1 MNLKQQSKLFLAF
14 FLIGMMLTANAAEIW
29 VSTQGK
35 DTNLGTK
42 SSPLATIQMAVRK
55 ARELR
60 RLKDASIKDGIHIIV
75 MDGTYNLS
83 EPLFIRPEDSG
94 TAESPTTIEADANA
108 KPILSGGIEIKNWKK
123 STLAINGLK
132 VGTVWEADAPQQA
145 GEIINYRQL
154 WVNGKKAV
162 RAKSTSGNKMDRILS
177 WDAVTETCWIP
188 FKDKS
193 VKFEPGMEMFI
204 VQWWAIAN
212 LRIKNIEVVKDSA
225 RLSFEQPESRIQ
237 SEHPWPAP
245 WISKNNGNSAFF
257 LNNGIS
263 MLDEAGEWYLDRKKA
278 KIYYIPRAGEN
289 MASAKVTI
297 PVLENLV
304 EMKGTLDS
312 PVHHFNFKGISFQYS
327 NWLRPSQQGHVPLQ
341 AGMYLLDAYK
351 LKTPG
356 TPNQDNLENQAWVG
370 RPRGAVEVN
379 YANNTLFESCTF
391 EHLSST
397 GLDFHRGTNHN
408 VVKGNLFK
416 DIGGNGINLGVFSD
430 EAIEAH
436 LPLQVKDDREICSD
450 EMVSDNLITNVANED
465 WGCLGIAAGFV
476 KNLTIEHNEIS
487 DVAYSGISMGWGWTH
502 TENVM
507 RNNKIIGNKIHHYAK
522 HLHDVAGIYTLSSQP
537 DSRIEENYIDKVYNS
552 PYAHDPFL
560 WLYLYTDEGTQGF
573 TIKNNW
579 IPIQKNLKNHNGPA
593 GNIWQDNYPF
603 VNPEIRKNA
612 GIRAPYGNPNKEE
625 DKLSL
630 QVVPKALASEYPIGN
645 PKTKKNAS
653 NSASQGSLD
662 KEVVVDEAWGLQ
674 EMPKAVAIE
683 LIGKNFD
690 VETIKST
697 IKGFRIVGEELYRWE
712 NHLVIYG
719 LMNQPERT
727 KRKLA
732 LAFPALEI
740 KIYENP
746 VYDFQNFER
755 CKDVKVAS
763 EWENIVLTANLVDDA
778 KMQKEYVDY
787 HKTQFEKWPEIAKGF
802 CNADFQQLQVFKNG
816 RQLILVISIPKGESL
831 DKLNPKTTENNPRVN
846 DWNNLMKKYQT
857 GIEGAK
863 PGETWIFLKKLEEKK

>member
-1 MNLKQQSKLFLAF
+1 MHLNTFIRVLII
-14 FLIGMMLTANAAEIW
+14 FLITLSTFSLNAAEIW

-35 DTNLGTK
+35 DTNIGTK
-42 SSPLATIQMAVRK
+42 SNPLATVQMAVRK

-60 RLKDASIKDGIHIIV
+60 RLKDASIKDGIRIIV
-75 MDGTYNLS
+75 MNGTYYLN

-94 TAESPTTIEADANA
+94 TPESPTTIEADASA
-108 KPILSGGIEIKNWKK
+108 KPILSGGFEIKNWKK
-123 STLAINGLK
+123 STIAINGLK
-132 VGTVWEADAPQQA
+132 KGMIWEAEAPQIA

-154 WVNGKKAV
+154 WVNEKKAI
-162 RAKSTSGNKMDRILS
+162 RAKSTSGTKMERILS
-177 WDAVTETCWIP
+177 WDHESQTCWIP

-204 VQWWAIAN
+204 TQWWAIAN
-212 LRIKNIEVVKDSA
+212 LRIKNIEVKKDSA
-225 RLSFEQPESRIQ
+225 RLSFEQPESKIQ

-245 WISKNNGNSAFF
+245 WISKNNGNSAFY

-263 MLDEAGEWYLDRKKA
+263 MLNEPGEWFLDRKKA
-278 KIYYIPRAGEN
+278 KIYYIPRAGEDLT
-289 MASAKVTI
+289 SAKVTV

-304 EMKGTLDS
+304 KVQGTLDT

-356 TPNQDNLENQAWVG
+356 TPNQASLENQGWVG
-370 RPRGAVEVN
+370 RPRAAVEVN
-379 YANNTLFESCTF
+379 YANNTLFEGCSF

-397 GLDFHRGTNHN
+397 GLDLHKGTNHN
-408 VVKGNLFK
+408 IVKGNLFK
-416 DIGGNGINLGVFSD
+416 DIGGNGINLGVFSE
-430 EAIEAH
+430 EAYEAH
-436 LPLQVKDDREICSD
+436 LPYTVKDERVVCSN
-450 EMVSDNLITNVANED
+450 ELISDNLITNVANED
-465 WGCLGIAAGFV
+465 WGCLGIAAGFI

-502 TENVM
+502 TDNVM
-507 RNNKIIGNKIHHYAK
+507 RNNTIRANKIHHYAK

-537 DSRIEENYIDKVYNS
+537 DSTIEENYIDKVYNS

-560 WLYLYTDEGTQGF
+560 WLYLYTDEGSQGF

-579 IPIQKNLKNHNGPA
+579 IPIQKILKNNNGPK
-593 GNIWQDNYPF
+593 GNIWQGNYAF
-603 VNPEIRKNA
+603 VDPKIKENA
-612 GIRAPYGNPNKEE
+612 GIRSPYSN
-625 DKLSL
+625 L
-630 QVVPKALASEYPIGN
+630 LA
-645 PKTKKNAS
+645 
-653 NSASQGSLD
+653 

-674 EMPKAVAIE
+674 EMPKSVAIE
-683 LIGKNFD
+683 LIGKD
-690 VETIKST
+690 LDIEKIKST
-697 IKGFRIVGEELYRWE
+697 IKGFRIVDQELYQWE

-746 VYDFQNFER
+746 VYDFQKFER
-755 CKDVKVAS
+755 CKDVKIAS
-763 EWENIVLTANLVDDA
+763 EWENIVLTANLVEDE
-778 KMQKEYVDY
+778 KLQKEYIDY
-787 HKTQFEKWPEIAKGF
+787 HTTQFEKWPEIAKGF

-816 RQLILVISIPKGESL
+816 RQLMLVISIPKGENL

-863 PGETWIFLKKLEEKK
+863 PNETWIFLNKVNVEEKK

>member
-1 MNLKQQSKLFLAF
+1 MNIKQLRILFSVSLLLFTIFSAS
-14 FLIGMMLTANAAEIW
+14 AAEIW
-29 VSTQGK
+29 VATNGK
-35 DTNLGTK
+35 DTNEGTK
-42 SSPLATIQMAVRK
+42 ASPLATVHMALRK

-60 RLKDASIKDGIHIIV
+60 RLKDAWIKGGIHIIIK
-75 MDGTYNLS
+75 DGTYNFD
-83 EPLFIRPEDSG
+83 EPLFVRPEDSG
-94 TAESPTTIEADANA
+94 TADSPTTIEADANA
-108 KPILSGGIEIKNWKK
+108 KAIFSGGIAIKNWKK
-123 STLAINGLK
+123 NTTSINGLK
-132 VGTVWEADAPQQA
+132 PGIVWVADAPEIG
-145 GEIINYRQL
+145 GETINYRQL
-154 WVNGKKAV
+154 WVNGVKAV
-162 RAKSTSGNKMDRILS
+162 RAKSTAGNKMDRILS
-177 WDAVTETCWIP
+177 WDAASQTCWIP

-193 VKFEPGMEMFI
+193 IKFQPGMEMFI

-212 LRIKNIEVVKDSA
+212 LRIKNIEVKKDSA
-225 RLSFEQPESRIQ
+225 RLSFEKPESRIQ

-257 LNNGIS
+257 LNNGMS
-263 MLDEAGEWYLDRKKA
+263 LLNESGEWYLDRKNA

-289 MASAKVTI
+289 MASAKVTA

-304 EMKGTLDS
+304 DVKGTLDT
-312 PVHHFNFKGISFQYS
+312 PVQYFNFKGISFQYS

-356 TPNQDNLENQAWVG
+356 TPNQASLENQGWVG
-370 RPRGAVEVN
+370 RPRAAVEVN
-379 YANNTLFESCTF
+379 YANNTVFESCSF

-397 GLDFHRGTNHN
+397 GLDLHKGTNHN
-408 VVKGNLFK
+408 RVQGNLFK
-416 DIGGNGINLGVFSD
+416 DIGGNGINLGVFS
-430 EAIEAH
+430 EESFEAH
-436 LPLQVKDDREICSD
+436 LPLNVKDDREVCSD
-450 EMVSDNLITNVANED
+450 ELVADNLITNVANED
-465 WGCLGIAAGFV
+465 WGCLGIAAGFI

-507 RNNKIIGNKIHHYAK
+507 RNNKILANKIHHYAK

-560 WLYLYTDEGTQGF
+560 WLYLYTDEGSQHF

-579 IPIQKNLKNHNGPA
+579 IPIQKILKNNNGPA
-593 GNIWQDNYPF
+593 GNIWQDNNQF
-603 VNPEIRKNA
+603 VSTTIKENA
-612 GIRAPYGNPNKEE
+612 GIRAPFAN
-625 DKLSL
+625 L
-630 QVVPKALASEYPIGN
+630 
-645 PKTKKNAS
+645 KK
-653 NSASQGSLD
+653 D
-662 KEVVVDEAWGLQ
+662 VVVDEAWGLQ
-674 EMPKAVAIE
+674 EMPKSVAIE
-683 LIGKNFD
+683 LIGKDFD
-690 VETIKST
+690 IEKIKST
-697 IKGFRIVGEELYRWE
+697 IKGFRIVGEELYQWE

-727 KRKLA
+727 KKKLA

-755 CKDVKVAS
+755 CKDSKPAS
-763 EWENIVLTANLVDDA
+763 EWENIVLTANLVEDE

-787 HKTQFEKWPEIAKGF
+787 HATQFEKWPEIAKGF

-816 RQLILVISIPKGESL
+816 RQLMLVISIPKGESL
-831 DKLNPKTTENNPRVN
+831 DKLNPKTTENNPRV
-846 DWNNLMKKYQT
+846 DEWNALMKKYQT
-857 GIEGAK
+857 GIEGTK
-863 PGETWIFLKKLEEKK
+863 PGEVWNFLKKI

>member
-1 MNLKQQSKLFLAF
+1 MFLKNRHPLLSFLFLF
-14 FLIGMMLTANAAEIW
+14 FTVFSMQAADIW
-29 VSTQGK
+29 VA
-35 DTNLGTK
+35 TNGNDANEGTK
-42 SSPLATIQMAVRK
+42 ASPLATVHMALRK

-60 RLKDASIKDGIHIIV
+60 RLKDASVKGGIHIIIK
-75 MDGTYNLS
+75 DGTYYFD
-83 EPLFIRPEDSG
+83 EPLFVRPEDSG
-94 TAESPTTIEADANA
+94 TADSPTTIEADTNA
-108 KPILSGGIEIKNWKK
+108 KPIFNGGIEIKNWKK
-123 STLAINGLK
+123 TTTSINGLK
-132 VGTVWEADAPQQA
+132 KGTVWVADAPEIA
-145 GEIINYRQL
+145 GELINYRQL
-154 WVNGKKAV
+154 WVNDVKAV
-162 RAKSTSGNKMDRILS
+162 RAKSTAGTTMERILS
-177 WDAVTETCWIP
+177 WDKETETCWIP

-193 VKFEPGMEMFI
+193 IKFEPGMEMFI

-212 LRIKNIEVVKDSA
+212 LRIKNIEVKKDSA
-225 RLSFEQPESRIQ
+225 RLSFEKPESRVQ

-245 WISKNNGNSAFF
+245 WISKNNGNSAFY
-257 LNNGIS
+257 LNNGMS
-263 MLDEAGEWYLDRKKA
+263 MLNEAGEWYLDRENR

-289 MASAKVTI
+289 MASVKVTV

-304 EMKGTLDS
+304 EIKGTIDS
-312 PVHHFNFKGISFQYS
+312 PVHDLKFKGISFQYS

-356 TPNQDNLENQAWVG
+356 TPNQASLENQAWVG
-370 RPRGAVEVN
+370 RPRAAVEVN
-379 YANNTLFESCTF
+379 FANNTIFESCSF

-397 GLDFHRGTNHN
+397 GLDLHKGTNN
-408 VVKGNLFK
+408 NKVQGNLFK
-416 DIGGNGINLGVFSD
+416 DIGGNGINLGVFSE
-430 EAIEAH
+430 EAFEAH
-436 LPLQVKDDREICSD
+436 LPLQVKDDREVCSN
-450 EMVSDNLITNVANED
+450 ELIADNLITNVANED

-507 RNNKIIGNKIHHYAK
+507 RNNKILANKIHHYAK

-560 WLYLYTDEGTQGF
+560 WLYLYTDEGSQGF

-579 IPIQKNLKNHNGPA
+579 IPIQKILKNNNGPA
-593 GNIWQDNYPF
+593 GNIWQDNNQF
-603 VNPEIRKNA
+603 VSNSVKENS
-612 GIRAPYGNPNKEE
+612 GIRAPYA
-625 DKLSL
+625 SL
-630 QVVPKALASEYPIGN
+630 K
-645 PKTKKNAS
+645 
-653 NSASQGSLD
+653 

-674 EMPKAVAIE
+674 EMPKSVAIE

-690 VETIKST
+690 IEKIKST
-697 IKGFRIVGEELYRWE
+697 IKGFRIVGEELYQWE

-732 LAFPALEI
+732 LAFPELEI

-755 CKDVKVAS
+755 CKDSKPAS
-763 EWENIVLTANLVDDA
+763 EWENIVLTANLVADE

-787 HKTQFEKWPEIAKGF
+787 HTTQFEKWPEIAKGF

-816 RQLILVISIPKGESL
+816 RQLMLVISIPKGEDL
-831 DKLNPKTTENNPRVN
+831 DKLNPKTTKNNPRV
-846 DWNNLMKKYQT
+846 DEWNALMKKYQT
-857 GIEGAK
+857 GIEDAK
-863 PGETWIFLKKLEEKK
+863 QGETWILLKNIK

>member
-1 MNLKQQSKLFLAF
+1 MRLKTFKIILIV
-14 FLIGMMLTANAAEIW
+14 FLIFSTAFSASATEIW
-29 VSTQGK
+29 VSPQGK
-35 DTNLGTK
+35 DINPGTK
-42 SSPLATIQMAVRK
+42 SSPLATVQMAVRK

-60 RLKDASIKDGIHIIV
+60 RLKDASIKDGIRIIV
-75 MDGTYNLS
+75 MNGTYYLN

-94 TAESPTTIEADANA
+94 TADSPTTIEAEANA

-123 STLAINGLK
+123 SAIAINGK
-132 VGTVWEADAPQQA
+132 KGIVWEADAPEKA

-154 WVNGKKAV
+154 WVKGKKAV
-162 RAKSTSGNKMDRILS
+162 RVKSTAGNKMDRILS
-177 WDAVTETCWIP
+177 WDAATETCWIP

-212 LRIKNIEVVKDSA
+212 LRIKNIEIKKDSA
-225 RLSFEQPESRIQ
+225 RLSFEQPESKIQ

-245 WISKNNGNSAFF
+245 WISKNNGNSAFY

-263 MLDEAGEWYLDRKKA
+263 MLNEPGEWFLDRKKA
-278 KIYYIPRAGEN
+278 KIYYIPRADEDLT
-289 MASAKVTI
+289 SAKVTV

-304 EMKGTLDS
+304 KVEGTLDT

-356 TPNQDNLENQAWVG
+356 TPNQASLENQGWVG
-370 RPRGAVEVN
+370 RPRAAVEVN
-379 YANNTLFESCTF
+379 YANNTLFEGCTF

-397 GLDFHRGTNHN
+397 GLDLHKGTNHN
-408 VVKGNLFK
+408 IVKGNLFK
-416 DIGGNGINLGVFSD
+416 DIGGNGINLGVFS
-430 EAIEAH
+430 EESFEAH
-436 LPLQVKDDREICSD
+436 LPYTVKDERIVCSD
-450 EMVSDNLITNVANED
+450 ELISDNLITNVANED
-465 WGCLGIAAGFV
+465 WGCLGIAAGFI

-502 TENVM
+502 TDNVM
-507 RNNKIIGNKIHHYAK
+507 RNNKIQRNKIHHYAK

-560 WLYLYTDEGTQGF
+560 WLYLYTDEGSQGF

-579 IPIQKNLKNHNGPA
+579 IPIQKILKNNNGPK
-593 GNIWQDNYPF
+593 GNSWQDNYAF
-603 VNPEIRKNA
+603 VDSKIKDNA
-612 GIRAPYGNPNKEE
+612 GIRASYSN
-625 DKLSL
+625 
-630 QVVPKALASEYPIGN
+630 VLA
-645 PKTKKNAS
+645 
-653 NSASQGSLD
+653 

-674 EMPKAVAIE
+674 EMPKSVAIE
-683 LIGKNFD
+683 LVGKD
-690 VETIKST
+690 LDIEKIKST
-697 IKGFRIVGEELYRWE
+697 IKGFRIVGEELYQWE

-732 LAFPALEI
+732 LAFPKLEI

-746 VYDFQNFER
+746 VYDFQNFQR
-755 CKDVKVAS
+755 CKEAKVAS
-763 EWENIVLTANLVDDA
+763 EWENIVLTANLVEDE
-778 KMQKEYVDY
+778 KLQKEYVDY
-787 HKTQFEKWPEIAKGF
+787 HTTQFEKWPEIAKGF

-816 RQLILVISIPKGESL
+816 RQLMLVISIPKGENL
-831 DKLNPKTTENNPRVN
+831 DKLNPKTTENNPRVD
-846 DWNNLMKKYQT
+846 DWNTLMKKYQT

-863 PGETWIFLKKLEEKK
+863 PDETWIFLKKL

>member
-1 MNLKQQSKLFLAF
+1 MNQKQVRRLFLVF
-14 FLIGMMLTANAAEIW
+14 FIIGMLFSANAAEIW
-29 VSTQGK
+29 VSVHGN
-35 DTNLGTK
+35 DTNIGTK
-42 SSPLATIQMAVRK
+42 SSPLATVQMAVRK

-60 RLKDASIKDGIHIIV
+60 RLNDPLIKGGIHIIV
-75 MDGTYNLS
+75 MNGTYYLN
-83 EPLFIRPEDSG
+83 EPLFVRPEDSG

-108 KPILSGGIEIKNWKK
+108 KPILSGGLEIKNWKK
-123 STLAINGLK
+123 STIAINGLK
-132 VGTVWEADAPQQA
+132 AGMVWVADAPEKA

-162 RAKSTSGNKMDRILS
+162 RAKSTAGNQMDRILS
-177 WDAVTETCWIP
+177 WDAVSQTCWIP
-188 FKDKS
+188 YKDKS
-193 VKFEPGMEMFI
+193 IKFESGMEMFI

-212 LRIKNIEVVKDSA
+212 LRIKKVEVVKDSA
-225 RLSFEQPESRIQ
+225 RLSFEQPESKIQ

-245 WISKNNGNSAFF
+245 WISKNNGNSAFY

-263 MLDEAGEWYLDRKKA
+263 MLNQAGEWYLDRKKA
-278 KIYYIPRAGEN
+278 KIYYIPRKGEDLT
-289 MASAKVTI
+289 SAKVTV

-304 EMKGTLDS
+304 EVKGTLDS

-327 NWLRPSQQGHVPLQ
+327 NWLRPSLQGHVPLQ

-351 LKTPG
+351 LKIPG
-356 TPNQDNLENQAWVG
+356 THNQASLENQAWVG
-370 RPRGAVEVN
+370 RPRAAVEVN
-379 YANNTLFESCTF
+379 YANNTLFESCSF

-397 GLDFHRGTNHN
+397 GLDLHKGTNHN
-408 VVKGNLFK
+408 SVKGNLFK
-416 DIGGNGINLGVFSD
+416 DIGGNGINLGVFS
-430 EAIEAH
+430 EEPFEAH
-436 LPLQVKDDREICSD
+436 LPLQVEDDRIVCSD
-450 EMVSDNLITNVANED
+450 ELISDNLITNVANED
-465 WGCLGIAAGFV
+465 WGCVGIAAGFI

-487 DVAYSGISMGWGWTH
+487 DVAYSGISMGWGWTS

-507 RNNKIIGNKIHHYAK
+507 RNNKILGNKIHHYAK

-560 WLYLYTDEGTQGF
+560 WLYLYTDEGTEGF

-579 IPIQKNLKNHNGPA
+579 IPIQKTLKNHNGPA
-593 GNIWQDNYPF
+593 GNIWQDNNQF
-603 VNPEIRKNA
+603 VSTTIKENA
-612 GIRAPYGNPNKEE
+612 GIRASFANLK
-625 DKLSL
+625 
-630 QVVPKALASEYPIGN
+630 
-645 PKTKKNAS
+645 
-653 NSASQGSLD
+653 

-674 EMPKAVAIE
+674 EMPKSIAIE
-683 LIGKNFD
+683 LIGKDFD
-690 VETIKST
+690 IEKIKST
-697 IKGFRIVGEELYRWE
+697 IKGFRIVGEQLYQWE
-712 NHLVIYG
+712 NHMVIYG

-755 CKDVKVAS
+755 CKDSKPAS
-763 EWENIVLTANLVDDA
+763 EWENIVLTANLVEDV

-787 HKTQFEKWPEIAKGF
+787 HATQFEKWPEIAKGF

-816 RQLILVISIPKGESL
+816 RQLMLVISIPKGESL
-831 DKLNPKTTENNPRVN
+831 DKLNPKTTENNPRVD
-846 DWNNLMKKYQT
+846 DWNALMKKYQT
-857 GIEGAK
+857 GIEGTK
-863 PGETWIFLKKLEEKK
+863 PGETWIFLKKI

>member
-1 MNLKQQSKLFLAF
+1 MNVKQLRILFSV
-14 FLIGMMLTANAAEIW
+14 FLLFTIFSASATDIW
-29 VSTQGK
+29 VATNGK
-35 DTNLGTK
+35 DTNEGTK
-42 SSPLATIQMAVRK
+42 ESPLATVHMALRK

-60 RLKDASIKDGIHIIV
+60 RLKDVSVKGGIHIIIK
-75 MDGTYNLS
+75 DGTYYFD
-83 EPLFIRPEDSG
+83 EPLFVRPEDSG
-94 TAESPTTIEADANA
+94 TADSSTTIEADANA
-108 KPILSGGIEIKNWKK
+108 KPVFSGGIAIRNWKK
-123 STLAINGLK
+123 TTTSINGLK
-132 VGTVWEADAPQQA
+132 PGTVWVADAPQIG
-145 GEIINYRQL
+145 GETINYRQL
-154 WVNGKKAV
+154 WVNDVKAV
-162 RAKSTSGNKMDRILS
+162 RAKSTAGNKMDRILS
-177 WDAVTETCWIP
+177 WDKDTESCWIP

-193 VKFEPGMEMFI
+193 VKFEPGMEMYI

-212 LRIKNIEVVKDSA
+212 LRIKNIEVKKDSA
-225 RLSFEQPESRIQ
+225 RLSFEKPESRIQ

-257 LNNGIS
+257 LNNGMS
-263 MLDEAGEWYLDRKKA
+263 MLNEAGEWYLDRKNR
-278 KIYYIPRAGEN
+278 KIYYIPRKGEN
-289 MASAKVTI
+289 MASAKVTA

-304 EMKGTLDS
+304 DVKGTLDT
-312 PVHHFNFKGISFQYS
+312 PVQYFNFKGISFQYS

-351 LKTPG
+351 LKVPG
-356 TPNQDNLENQAWVG
+356 TPNQASLENQGWVG
-370 RPRGAVEVN
+370 RPRAAVEVN
-379 YANNTLFESCTF
+379 YANNTVFESCSF

-397 GLDFHRGTNHN
+397 GLDLHKGTNHN
-408 VVKGNLFK
+408 RVQGNLFK
-416 DIGGNGINLGVFSD
+416 DIGGNGINLGVFS
-430 EAIEAH
+430 EESFEAH
-436 LPLQVKDDREICSD
+436 LPYTVKDERVVCSD
-450 EMVSDNLITNVANED
+450 ELVADNMITNVANED
-465 WGCLGIAAGFV
+465 WGCLGIAAGFI

-507 RNNKIIGNKIHHYAK
+507 RNNKILANKIHHYAK

-560 WLYLYTDEGTQGF
+560 WLYLYTDEGSQHF

-579 IPIQKNLKNHNGPA
+579 IPIQKILKNNNGPA
-593 GNIWQDNYPF
+593 GNIWQDNNQF
-603 VNPEIRKNA
+603 VSTTIKENA
-612 GIRAPYGNPNKEE
+612 GIRAPFA
-625 DKLSL
+625 SL
-630 QVVPKALASEYPIGN
+630 K
-645 PKTKKNAS
+645 
-653 NSASQGSLD
+653 

-674 EMPKAVAIE
+674 EMPKSVAIE

-690 VETIKST
+690 IEKIKST
-697 IKGFRIVGEELYRWE
+697 IKGFRIVGEEFYQWE

-727 KRKLA
+727 KKKLA

-755 CKDVKVAS
+755 CKDSKPAS

-787 HKTQFEKWPEIAKGF
+787 HATQFEKWPEIAKGF

-816 RQLILVISIPKGESL
+816 RQLMLVISIPKGESL
-831 DKLNPKTTENNPRVN
+831 DKLNPKTTENNPRVD
-846 DWNNLMKKYQT
+846 DWNAIMKKYQT
-857 GIEGAK
+857 GIQDAK
-863 PGETWIFLKKLEEKK
+863 PGETWIFLKNIK

>member
-1 MNLKQQSKLFLAF
+1 MFLKNRLSLLTSLLVF
-14 FLIGMMLTANAAEIW
+14 FTVFSMQAADIW
-29 VSTQGK
+29 VATNGK
-35 DTNLGTK
+35 DSNEGTK
-42 SSPLATIQMAVRK
+42 ASPLATVHMALRK

-60 RLKDASIKDGIHIIV
+60 RLKDASVKGGIHIIIK
-75 MDGTYNLS
+75 DGTYYFD
-83 EPLFIRPEDSG
+83 EPLFVRPEDSG
-94 TAESPTTIEADANA
+94 TADSPTTIEADVNA
-108 KPILSGGIEIKNWKK
+108 KPVFSGGMNIKNWKK
-123 STLAINGLK
+123 TTTSINGLK
-132 VGTVWEADAPQQA
+132 PGAVWVADAPQIA
-145 GEIINYRQL
+145 GEVINYRQL
-154 WVNGKKAV
+154 WVNDVKAV
-162 RAKSTSGNKMDRILS
+162 RAKSTAGDKMDRILS
-177 WDAVTETCWIP
+177 WDKETETCWIP

-225 RLSFEQPESRIQ
+225 RLSFEKPESRIQ

-257 LNNGIS
+257 LNNGMS
-263 MLDEAGEWYLDRKKA
+263 LLNEAGEWFLDRKKA

-289 MASAKVTI
+289 MASAKVTA

-304 EMKGTLDS
+304 DVKGTIDS
-312 PVHHFNFKGISFQYS
+312 PVSYFKFKGISFQYS

-351 LKTPG
+351 LKVPG
-356 TPNQDNLENQAWVG
+356 TPNQANLENQAWVG
-370 RPRGAVEVN
+370 RPRAAVEVN
-379 YANNTLFESCTF
+379 FANNTAFEACSF

-397 GLDFHRGTNHN
+397 GLDFNKGTNHN
-408 VVKGNLFK
+408 RVQGNLFK
-416 DIGGNGINLGVFSD
+416 DIGGNGINLGVFS
-430 EAIEAH
+430 EEPFEAH
-436 LPLQVKDDREICSD
+436 LPLVVKDEREVCSD
-450 EMVSDNLITNVANED
+450 ELVADNVITNVANED

-476 KNLTIEHNEIS
+476 KGLTIEHNEIS

-522 HLHDVAGIYTLSSQP
+522 HLHDVAGIYTLSSQA
-537 DSRIEENYIDKVYNS
+537 DSRIEENYIDKVYFS

-560 WLYLYTDEGTQGF
+560 WLYLYTDEGSQHF
-573 TIKNNW
+573 TIQNNW
-579 IPIQKNLKNHNGPA
+579 IPIQKILKNNNGPA
-593 GNIWQDNYPF
+593 GNIWKDNYAF
-603 VNPEIRKNA
+603 VDPKIKENA
-612 GIRAPYGNPNKEE
+612 GIRAPFANLK
-625 DKLSL
+625 
-630 QVVPKALASEYPIGN
+630 
-645 PKTKKNAS
+645 
-653 NSASQGSLD
+653 
-662 KEVVVDEAWGLQ
+662 KEVVVDDAWGLQ
-674 EMPKAVAIE
+674 EMPKSVAIE
-683 LIGKNFD
+683 LVGKDFD
-690 VETIKST
+690 IEKIKST
-697 IKGFRIVGEELYRWE
+697 IKGFRIVGEELYQWE

-727 KRKLA
+727 KKKLA

-746 VYDFQNFER
+746 IYDFQNFER

-787 HKTQFEKWPEIAKGF
+787 HTTQFEKWPEIAKGF

-816 RQLILVISIPKGESL
+816 RQLMLVISIPKGESL
-831 DKLNPKTTENNPRVN
+831 DKLNPKTVENNPRVD
-846 DWNNLMKKYQT
+846 DWNAIMKKYQT
-857 GIEGAK
+857 GVEGTK
-863 PGETWIFLKKLEEKK
+863 PGEVWNFLKKL